1 MNPSS
6 EREEALFA
14 AALAQPL
21 AQRTAFLDQA
31 CADDPALRTRLT
43 ALLDAHAAPESV
55 MAPLTIASVLSPD
68 EKPGDRIGR
77 YKLLQKIGEG
87 GCGVVYMADQQEP
100 VHRRVALKVIK
111 LGMDTKEVIARFEVE
126 RQALALMDHANIA
139 KVFDAGA
146 TETGRPYFV
155 MELVR
160 GIPLTKHCDE
170 HNVSTAQRLEL
181 FIQIC
186 HAVQHAHQKGV
197 IHRDLKPS
205 NILVT
210 INDGVAV
217 PKIIDFGIAK
227 ATQGRLTD
235 QTVFTA
241 FEQFIGTPAYMSPE
255 QAVMTSL
262 DIDTRSDIYS
272 LGVLLYELLTGR
284 TPFDA
289 RELVQAGIDEIRR
302 RIREVEPQKPSTRLS
317 TMEGDALTLAAQHRQ
332 TQPPQLISLVRGDLD
347 WIVMRCLEKDRSR
360 RYDTANGLADD
371 LRRHLDNRPVSATP
385 PGTFY
390 LLQKLVRRH
399 QAAFAAATAIAAAL
413 VLGTAVATW
422 QAVRATQAERQ
433 AEAGRDAADAARRAE
448 TKARELAEQRRT
460 EAETAR
466 AGEAAQ
472 RLQAETNEKKA
483 QTEAARSR
491 QVAQFMRDMLK
502 GVGPR
507 VALGRDTKLLRDILD
522 NTVKRLDQDLAGQP
536 EVEAELRMTLGAVYD
551 DLGDY
556 TNAVAMYQ
564 QALAVYRKESGSEHA
579 TVASALYALGYALL
593 NLGKPGEAVAPLRE
607 ALAIQ
612 GKLNSEG
619 RADPTTTL
627 ARALARLGRADE
639 AETVLRERLARAK
652 SRWGEPSSQVA
663 NAMVGLGW
671 ELGITLGRKV
681 EEAEAVLRIA
691 IQMWQK
697 VGRSDGT
704 SAIGAL
710 NSLAAVLN
718 RERKFAE
725 AEVTYRELLP
735 LWRKK
740 LGGEHPDLVT
750 GLGNFAAVLRAQ
762 GKFAEAESV
771 CREMVRLQRKY
782 LGGEHP
788 KLAASLSYLGN
799 LLTLRGQLTEA
810 EAVLREALVIQSKL
824 LLESDKLTT
833 LSYLIQFHAARRDWA
848 AAETCYR
855 ERVEITRS
863 LHGSDSPEFVNTL
876 VSVSRFLRQQNR
888 PTEANEVD
896 HEIADTKARL
906 ADADR
911 ARLSRSA
918 NSRGAALVEQGRLA
932 EAGEAYREELAQ
944 WRQKEGDEGANVF
957 QTLFYLAFVYM
968 RENNLS
974 DAEFALREAVR
985 IGFKRN
991 IGQHISALNNLGY
1004 VLMRQDRLA
1013 EAETTL
1019 REALDLL
1026 KKAPSSHITYTSG
1039 FLAETLRRQHKE
1051 AEVEALWRDAV
1062 EYARQRYGP
1071 ESEDV
1076 ANYSTSLVAALVSA
1090 EKFIE
1095 AETPAR
1101 ECVALRE
1108 KLAPESWRAGEARSV
1123 LGEVL
1128 TGVRKY
1134 AEAEPLLLS
1143 AHEGLMSA
1151 AESAAQKPLGETV
1164 TRLIQLYTAW
1174 GKPAQAAAW
1183 KEKPGSLQDLMDR
1196 VESIKQQ
1203 NKLGEAEVVQ
1213 RQIVE
1218 NMRRRF
1224 GAGSLSASGAIK
1236 DLALLLID
1244 QGKVIEAEP
1253 LAREAL
1259 TIRTKL
1265 LPAGSWLVAPA
1276 RSAVGQCLLGQ
1287 KNYAEAEPLLVTAYT
1302 ESKEG
1307 GAESAD
1313 RSIFQEP
1320 HPCGQGPRC
1329 PLSGNEPA
1337 RPGRRVSTGRRRDGE
1352 IAQRHADLLR
1362 PSVHSAGFPA
1372 GCAAAALRPAPCT
1385 RI

>member
-1 MNPSS
+1 V
-6 EREEALFA
+6 R
-14 AALAQPL
+14 
-21 AQRTAFLDQA
+21 
-31 CADDPALRTRLT
+31 
-43 ALLDAHAAPESV
+43 
-55 MAPLTIASVLSPD
+55 
-68 EKPGDRIGR
+68 
-77 YKLLQKIGEG
+77 KL
-87 GCGVVYMADQQEP
+87 
-100 VHRRVALKVIK
+100 
-111 LGMDTKEVIARFEVE
+111 TKE
-126 RQALALMDHANIA
+126 D
-139 KVFDAGA
+139 
-146 TETGRPYFV
+146 GR
-155 MELVR
+155 
-160 GIPLTKHCDE
+160 
-170 HNVSTAQRLEL
+170 
-181 FIQIC
+181 
-186 HAVQHAHQKGV
+186 
-197 IHRDLKPS
+197 
-205 NILVT
+205 
-210 INDGVAV
+210 
-217 PKIIDFGIAK
+217 IDW
-227 ATQGRLTD
+227 T
-235 QTVFTA
+235 
-241 FEQFIGTPAYMSPE
+241 MS
-255 QAVMTSL
+255 A
-262 DIDTRSDIYS
+262 
-272 LGVLLYELLTGR
+272 
-284 TPFDA
+284 
-289 RELVQAGIDEIRR
+289 ELVQAGIDEIRR

-347 WIVMRCLEKDRSR
+347 WIVMRCLEKERSR

-390 LLQKLVRRH
+390 LLQKLVSRH

-472 RLQAETNEKKA
+472 RIQAEANEKKA

-491 QVAQFMRDMLK
+491 QVAQFMKDMLK

-536 EVEAELRMTLGAVYD
+536 EVETELRMTLGAVYD

-556 TNAVAMYQ
+556 AKAVAMYE

-799 LLTLRGQLTEA
+799 LLTLRGQLTES

-906 ADADR
+906 VDADR

-918 NSRGAALVEQGRLA
+918 NSRGAA
-932 EAGEAYREELAQ
+932 
-944 WRQKEGDEGANVF
+944 
-957 QTLFYLAFVYM
+957 
-968 RENNLS
+968 
-974 DAEFALREAVR
+974 
-985 IGFKRN
+985 
-991 IGQHISALNNLGY
+991 
-1004 VLMRQDRLA
+1004 
-1013 EAETTL
+1013 
-1019 REALDLL
+1019 
-1026 KKAPSSHITYTSG
+1026 
-1039 FLAETLRRQHKE
+1039 
-1051 AEVEALWRDAV
+1051 
-1062 EYARQRYGP
+1062 
-1071 ESEDV
+1071 
-1076 ANYSTSLVAALVSA
+1076 LVAALVSA

-1174 GKPAQAAAW
+1174 GKPSQAAAW
-1183 KEKPGSLQDLMDR
+1183 KEKPGSLQDLMDG

-1307 GAESAD
+1307 GPKPPTAPYFKSLIRVAKALVALYRETN
-1313 RSIFQEP
+1313 Q
-1320 HPCGQGPRC
+1320 
-1329 PLSGNEPA
+1329 PA
-1337 RPGRRVSTGRRRDGE
+1337 RAAEYQQVVDETEKSLSAMQTSSV
-1352 IAQRHADLLR
+1352 R
-1362 PSVHSAGFPA
+1362 PSSPPVSPPA
-1372 GCAAAALRPAPCT
+1372 APPRP
-1385 RI
+1385 